1 MMRRLFSLL
10 LMYSVL
16 LTQGVAPISVSLA
29 AARSLDPVAN
39 AILCSESAGNT
50 QGSTDHQGAS
60 SEHCAQCT
68 VALGSFA
75 LLPPENNGLWAAPD
89 LARVDTWPLVAYR
102 ADARSYYH
110 IAQARAPPLVIS

>member
-10 LMYSVL
+10 LIYSVL

-75 LLPPENNGLWAAPD
+75 LLPPEIHSQWAAPY
-89 LARVDTWPLVAYR
+89 LARINAWPLIVYR
-102 ADARSYYH
+102 ADARFYYD
-110 IAQARAPPLVIS
+110 IAQARAPPVVMV